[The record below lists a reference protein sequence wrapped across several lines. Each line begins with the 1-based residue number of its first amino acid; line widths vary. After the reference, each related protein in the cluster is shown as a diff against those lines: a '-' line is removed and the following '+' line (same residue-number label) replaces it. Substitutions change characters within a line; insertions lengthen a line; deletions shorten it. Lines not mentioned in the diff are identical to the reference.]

1 MNRIDKLFL
10 NKKNNILS
18 IYFTAGHPALDS
30 TATIIS
36 ALSDAGVDMI
46 EIGMPF
52 SDPIADGPV
61 IQKSSHTS
69 LINGMDLRIL
79 FNQLKDIR
87 KKIDIPLLMMG
98 YLNPVISY
106 GIENFCAMCQKIG
119 IDGIILPDLPLDIY
133 LEEYKS
139 IFEKFGLY
147 NIFLVS
153 PQTSDERIRKLDES
167 TKGFLYLVAASS
179 ITGMRDSFDSYQ
191 EEYFKRVNGLNL
203 KSPKL
208 IGFGISNSSTYQQ
221 ACKYANGA
229 IIGSAFVKKLEE
241 QGNLKANIKSFVD
254 FIKLA

>member
-30 TATIIS
+30 TAAIIS

-61 IQKSSHTS
+61 IQKSSHTA

-79 FNQLKDIR
+79 FKQLKDIR
-87 KKIDIPLLMMG
+87 KKTDIPLLMMG

-106 GIENFCAMCQKIG
+106 GIENFCGMCQKIG

-191 EEYFKRVNGLNL
+191 EEYFKRVKGLNL

-208 IGFGISNSSTYQQ
+208 IGFGISNSSTYKQ
-221 ACKYANGA
+221 ACKHANGA

-241 QGNLKANIKSFVD
+241 EGNIQANIKSFVD
-254 FIKLA
+254 SIKLS

>member
-1 MNRIDKLFL
+1 MNRIDNLFL

-30 TATIIS
+30 TAAIIS

-61 IQKSSHTS
+61 IQKSSHTA

-79 FNQLKDIR
+79 FEQLKDIR

-106 GIENFCAMCQKIG
+106 GIENFCVMCQKIG
-119 IDGIILPDLPLDIY
+119 LDGIILPDLPLDIY
-133 LEEYKS
+133 LEEYKT

-153 PQTSDERIRKLDES
+153 PQTSDERIRKLDKT

-221 ACKYANGA
+221 ACKNANGA

-241 QGNLKANIKSFVD
+241 EGNLQANIKSFVD
-254 FIKLA
+254 FIKSA